1 MLGSIA
7 SAIASTLAT
16 KVPAVP
22 AVTTGN
28 LLEATKSLK
37 QIVEVREGLVGNP
50 LDANITFRDLLEAGA
65 VTIRPGW
72 NPERRF
78 TGGVSPIMPPWVN
91 PDGYDPTTD
100 LTPPPK
106 PLNAEATGL
115 FAMVQVEWAG
125 MDAYRN
131 HAYAEIWRA
140 EANVI
145 GDAVLI
151 GTSDSAF
158 YVDSLGTS
166 ATRYYWVRFVSKAN
180 IKGPFQGVDGMVA
193 TTATDPALVLASLTG
208 QITESQLYQDLAS
221 RINLIDGPDTLANSV
236 AARLAAEAAARAQAI
251 TNEAQARTTAI
262 GLEAQARTS
271 SIGDAVDELQGQIDT
286 LVAASSGD
294 FQELF
299 NVVSVEQTSR
309 IEGDTALASSIS
321 MLASISGE
329 SRAAI
334 REEQN
339 TRAGADAAAAAA
351 TSILFVGQGQ
361 NNAAI
366 LGERSARA
374 NENSATAT
382 QLDGLRSTA
391 GSAIAGL
398 VVERSVSTSENTAL
412 ATQVTSLSAQAAGNS
427 AAIILEQQVRASA
440 TEALATQTTGLA
452 SALGVNAASLS
463 AEQTARS
470 TENSAITQQLVR
482 SIARTSEAAA
492 AIVAEQTSRADADG
506 AIANRVTSL
515 ATTFG
520 GSAASIVAEQ
530 SARANADGAFAVQLV
545 SLSGATGVNAAGL
558 SFEQLIRTSS
568 DSAAAERIASLS
580 ASTGANTAGLAF
592 EQFTRTTIDASTAG
606 QLSVLSVASGSNAAS
621 IKTEEGIRSS
631 ATESV
636 ANQLQRLVATTG
648 ANIAGLQTE
657 ASARTTATQAIA
669 SSVGLLQ
676 ASVGQNSAAISTEQ
690 SVRAN
695 ETGSLFAQYTVKVD
709 VNGYVSGFGL
719 ASQTVDG
726 VPMSDF
732 QIRTDRFSIV
742 NPSTTL
748 VAVSA
753 LTRSSTTATL
763 TTSSA
768 HGLVGGDTVTLRGV
782 TNDTN
787 WNGSYIVLTAPSTTQ
802 ITFAVASTRTT
813 PATGTMRVGKTAI
826 PFIVDGG
833 SVYMASA
840 MIKDATITNA
850 KIANL
855 AVDSAKIA
863 NAAITTAKIADAQI
877 DSAKIANTIESTN
890 FSSTAGWQINK
901 AGTATFNEVQLRGAV
916 NGGAFT
922 GYSWPAAGGGN
933 IGFHLGPS
941 GLLLGNFNNG
951 KYFQVGSDGN
961 IYAPN
966 FTVIDGAATFSGTVT
981 AGLLKSADG
990 KFVIDLANKY
1000 MRIEV

>member
-1 MLGSIA
+1 MLESIA
-7 SAIASTLAT
+7 SVIASTLAT

-22 AVTTGN
+22 AVTSGN

-106 PLNAEATGL
+106 PLNAEVTGL

-125 MDAYRN
+125 MNAYRN

-140 EANVI
+140 ETNVI
-145 GDAVLI
+145 GNALLI

-180 IKGPFQGVDGMVA
+180 IKGPFQAVDGMVA

-221 RINLIDGPDTLANSV
+221 RIDLIDGPDTLQNSV

-251 TNEAQARTTAI
+251 TNVAQTNAAAITT
-262 GLEAQARTS
+262 ETQARTS
-271 SIGDAVDELQGQIDT
+271 ADS
-286 LVAASSGD
+286 
-294 FQELF
+294 
-299 NVVSVEQTSR
+299 
-309 IEGDTALASSIS
+309 ALA
-321 MLASISGE
+321 
-329 SRAAI
+329 
-334 REEQN
+334 N
-339 TRAGADAAAAAA
+339 
-351 TSILFVGQGQ
+351 
-361 NNAAI
+361 
-366 LGERSARA
+366 
-374 NENSATAT
+374 
-382 QLDGLRSTA
+382 
-391 GSAIAGL
+391 
-398 VVERSVSTSENTAL
+398 
-412 ATQVTSLSAQAAGNS
+412 QVTSIAA
-427 AAIILEQQVRASA
+427 
-440 TEALATQTTGLA
+440 
-452 SALGVNAASLS
+452 
-463 AEQTARS
+463 
-470 TENSAITQQLVR
+470 
-482 SIARTSEAAA
+482 
-492 AIVAEQTSRADADG
+492 
-506 AIANRVTSL
+506 
-515 ATTFG
+515 TFS

-530 SARANADGAFAVQLV
+530 SARANADGAFANQLV

-558 SFEQLIRTSS
+558 YFEQLIRTSS
-568 DSAAAERIASLS
+568 DSAAAERIASLF

-592 EQFTRTTIDASTAG
+592 EQFTRTTVDQSTAG
-606 QLSVLSVASGSNAAS
+606 QLSVLSVVSGLNAAS

-657 ASARTTATQAIA
+657 VSARTTATEAIA

-690 SVRAN
+690 SVRAT
-695 ETGSLFAQYTVKVD
+695 ETGNLFAQYTVKVD

-726 VPMSDF
+726 VPVSDF
-732 QIRTDRFSIV
+732 QIRADRFSIV

-863 NAAITTAKIADAQI
+863 DASITTAKIGDAQI

-916 NGGAFT
+916 NGGVYT
-922 GYSWPAAGGGN
+922 GYAWPAAGAAN

-961 IYAPN
+961 IYAPS
-966 FTVIDGAATFSGTVT
+966 FTIINGAATFSGTVT

-990 KFVIDLANKY
+990 KFVIDLANKF

>member
-7 SAIASTLAT
+7 SVIASTLAT

-22 AVTTGN
+22 AVTSGN

-106 PLNAEATGL
+106 PLNAEVTGL

-140 EANVI
+140 ETNVI
-145 GDAVLI
+145 GDALLI

-193 TTATDPALVLASLTG
+193 TTATDPALVLASLTN

-221 RINLIDGPDTLANSV
+221 RIDLIDGPDTLANSV
-236 AARLAAEAAARAQAI
+236 AARLAAEAGARALAI
-251 TNEAQARTTAI
+251 TAEAQARTTAI
-262 GLEAQARTS
+262 SLEAQARTS

-321 MLASISGE
+321 TLASISGE

-334 REEQN
+334 REEQS

-351 TSILFVGQGQ
+351 TSILFAGQGQ
-361 NNAAI
+361 SNAAI

-374 NENSATAT
+374 TENSATAT
-382 QLDGLRSTA
+382 QLDGLRSTT

-398 VVERSVSTSENTAL
+398 VTERNVSTSENTAL
-412 ATQVTSLSAQAAGNS
+412 AGQITSLSAQAAGNA
-427 AAIILEQQVRASA
+427 AAIVLEQRARASA
-440 TEALATQTTGLA
+440 TESLAAQTNGLA
-452 SALGVNAASLS
+452 SALGVNAASLLS
-463 AEQTARS
+463 EQTARS
-470 TENSAITQQLVR
+470 TENSAITQQLIR
-482 SIARTSEAAA
+482 SIARTSEATA
-492 AIVAEQTSRADADG
+492 AIVAEQASRADADG
-506 AIANRVTSL
+506 ALANQVTSF
-515 ATTFG
+515 AATFG

-530 SARANADGAFAVQLV
+530 SARANADGAFAVQLA
-545 SLSGATGVNAAGL
+545 SLSGTTGVSAAGL
-558 SFEQLIRTSS
+558 SFEQLIRTAN
-568 DSAAAERIASLS
+568 DAAAAERIASLS
-580 ASTGANTAGLAF
+580 ATTGANTAGLAF
-592 EQFTRTTIDASTAG
+592 EQFTRTAIDASTAG

-676 ASVGQNSAAISTEQ
+676 ASVGQNAAAISTEQ
-690 SVRAN
+690 SVRAT

-719 ASQTVDG
+719 ASTANNAAPFTEFAV
-726 VPMSDF
+726 
-732 QIRTDRFSIV
+732 RADRFYIASPAIKDYAGYV
-742 NPSTTL
+742 DSYSDLLAAWPASGQSKRDYGYT
-748 VAVSA
+748 
-753 LTRSSTTATL
+753 
-763 TTSSA
+763 
-768 HGLVGGDTVTLRGV
+768 HWVG
-782 TNDTN
+782 
-787 WNGSYIVLTAPSTTQ
+787 NGQTEGRVLPTQ
-802 ITFAVASTRTT
+802 IVE
-813 PATGTMRVGKTAI
+813 VI
-826 PFIVDGG
+826 PFVVQTTDTTINDIPVPAG
-833 SVYMASA
+833 VYMDAA
-840 MIKDATITNA
+840 FIKNATITSAKIGDLAVDTA
-850 KIANL
+850 KIAN
-855 AVDSAKIA
+855 S
-863 NAAITTAKIADAQI
+863 AITTAKIGDAQI
-877 DSAKIANTIESTN
+877 DSAKIANTIQSTN
-890 FSSTAGWQINK
+890 YSSTAGWQINK

-922 GYSWPAAGGGN
+922 GYAWPAAGGGN

-941 GLLLGNFNNG
+941 GLLLGNYNNG
-951 KYFQVGSDGN
+951 RYFQVGSDGN

-966 FTVIDGAATFSGTVT
+966 FNIIDGAATFSGTVT

-990 KFVIDLANKY
+990 KFVIDLANKF